1 MIQHLKFSILC
12 VLLQM
17 IFFLFNGFN
26 PPGGSIPTGY
36 KWLYDI
42 TPHKYSLALVAS
54 LVFGDCPSDGDG
66 SEIGCQVMTG
76 TPPSLPE
83 NMTVKEYLEDIFL
96 MKHSEIWKNFGFV
109 LGFIVVTRLL
119 ALVALR
125 FVNHQKK

>member
-1 MIQHLKFSILC
+1 
-12 VLLQM
+12 M

-26 PPGGSIPTGY
+26 PPAGSIPSGY
-36 KWLYDI
+36 KWLYHI

-66 SEIGCQVMTG
+66 SEVGCQVMADL
-76 TPPSLPE
+76 PPSLAE
-83 NMTVKEYLEDIFL
+83 NMTVKEYLEDVFM
-96 MKHSEIWKNFGFV
+96 MKHSEIWKNFAFV

-119 ALVALR
+119 GLLALR